1 MTHYYQQIK
10 KIKEFDSVDYI
21 KFKYQNKFV
30 TFRLVDTSEE
40 TIRNLTNWRKNNRF
54 MFGTN
59 FEMSEKRT
67 LDWIKNNL
75 KERKDWILFIINI
88 DGKQYGN
95 MGTDLYDEKN
105 NSAILDN
112 IMKEPSFNYPGLMTI
127 VEKVYLKWMFDVL
140 KLSKISGDLFTD
152 NYKMMNLHYKCGWK
166 ITNSIPLKKIYTE
179 DGWKWE
185 EMKLQSEED
194 YGERYFWH
202 LEITKEKLM
211 EKMGDIE
218 YEILY

>member
-10 KIKEFDSVDYI
+10 KIKEFGSVDYI

-40 TIRNLTNWRKNNRF
+40 TIRHLTNWRKNNRF

-88 DGKQYGN
+88 IIKFYLQFLEYPI
-95 MGTDLYDEKN
+95 TPQ
-105 NSAILDN
+105 AILL
-112 IMKEPSFNYPGLMTI
+112 PAFP
-127 VEKVYLKWMFDVL
+127 VF
-140 KLSKISGDLFTD
+140 KLSSFSPNPKSSSL
-152 NYKMMNLHYKCGWK
+152 
-166 ITNSIPLKKIYTE
+166 S
-179 DGWKWE
+179 
-185 EMKLQSEED
+185 
-194 YGERYFWH
+194 
-202 LEITKEKLM
+202 
-211 EKMGDIE
+211 
-218 YEILY
+218 